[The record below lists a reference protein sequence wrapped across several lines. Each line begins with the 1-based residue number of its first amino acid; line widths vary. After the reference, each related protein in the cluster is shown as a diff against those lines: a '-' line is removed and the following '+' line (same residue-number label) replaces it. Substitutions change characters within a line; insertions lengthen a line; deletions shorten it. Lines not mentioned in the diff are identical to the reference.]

1 MYQGH
6 KNKNHWN
13 VALHINNDE
22 HICRWALDCLAK
34 TRTLH
39 GAAHCLLSEL
49 QAAGITQTPDGVPY
63 SFTTIKAALRNL
75 K

>member
-6 KNKNHWN
+6 KNKNHWS
-13 VALHINNDE
+13 VATSIREDE
-22 HICRWALDCLAK
+22 KLNKRALDCLAK

-39 GAAHCLLSEL
+39 GAAQCLLDEL
-49 QAAGITQTPDGVPY
+49 IAAGITETPDGVPY
-63 SFTTIKAALRNL
+63 SFTTIKAALRSL